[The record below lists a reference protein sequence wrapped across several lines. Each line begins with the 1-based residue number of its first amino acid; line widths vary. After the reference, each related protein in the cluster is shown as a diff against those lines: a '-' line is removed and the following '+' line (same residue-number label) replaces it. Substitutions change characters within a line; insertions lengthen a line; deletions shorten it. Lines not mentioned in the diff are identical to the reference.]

1 MIMTTASRVLIVDDD
16 AGLLEALP
24 DALKLRMSD
33 VNVDVCDSATCA
45 LDFIDRTDYDAI
57 VSDIKMPG
65 MDGLALLGELKL
77 RRPQTPTL
85 MITGHGEHDLAVAA
99 LRGGAYDFI
108 QKPIDRDYFVAS
120 LRRAINMRQLS
131 RTVEAHQ
138 AALAELRVAR
148 EIQQRLFPAGPPLIE
163 GFDLAG
169 ASLPASET
177 SGDYYDYIPMI
188 GGGIGI
194 VIGDVSGHGFGP
206 ALLMAD
212 TRATLRALAMTC
224 GDVGDILTRANLA
237 ILQDTADEHF
247 VTILYTCLNAA
258 ARKLS
263 YASAGHTTAYILGAS
278 GEVRSELQS
287 TDMPLGIDANVTYGS
302 AGPIDMLP
310 GDLML
315 LMTDGIL
322 EATGPSGAQFG
333 SARALEIVRE
343 NRSRSAAEIVQTLR
357 ADVAAFQQ
365 GTPQRDDITAV
376 VMKVL

>member
-1 MIMTTASRVLIVDDD
+1 MIMSTASRVLIVDDD
-16 AGLLEALP
+16 AALLEALP

-45 LDFIDRTDYDAI
+45 LDYIQRTDYDAI

-65 MDGLALLGELKL
+65 MDGLALLGELKT

-131 RTVEAHQ
+131 RKVEEHQ
-138 AALAELRVAR
+138 AALAEMRVAR
-148 EIQQRLFPAGPPLIE
+148 EIQQRLFPAAPPALE
-163 GFDLAG
+163 GFDIAG
-169 ASLPASET
+169 ASFPASET
-177 SGDYYDYIPMI
+177 SGDYYDYMPMM
-188 GGGIGI
+188 GCGVGI

-224 GDVGDILTRANLA
+224 GDVGEILTRANLA

-247 VTILYTCLNAA
+247 VTILFTCLNPVTRSLA
-258 ARKLS
+258 
-263 YASAGHTTAYILGAS
+263 YASAGHTTGYILGAT
-278 GEVRSELQS
+278 GDVRTELES
-287 TDMPLGIDANVTYGS
+287 TDMPLGIDANVTYAS
-302 AGPIDMLP
+302 AGPVELLA
-310 GDLML
+310 GDAVL
-315 LMTDGIL
+315 LVTDGIV
-322 EATGPSGAQFG
+322 EASAPQGGLFGAK
-333 SARALEIVRE
+333 RALDVVRE
-343 NRSRSAAEIVQTLR
+343 NRQLPAQQIVNALR
-357 ADVAAFQQ
+357 QAVVAFQQ

-376 VMKVL
+376 VVKVT